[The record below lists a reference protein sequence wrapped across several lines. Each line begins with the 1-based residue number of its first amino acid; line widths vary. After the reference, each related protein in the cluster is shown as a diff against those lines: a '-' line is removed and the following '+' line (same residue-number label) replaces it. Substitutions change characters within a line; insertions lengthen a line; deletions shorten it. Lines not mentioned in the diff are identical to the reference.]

1 MKYFVF
7 TVFVCLGYLLQSQV
21 VHIQIGQKS
30 KGSNEV
36 TLELVNRFQ
45 RNYAKPA
52 NENDQYDVS
61 INSPKSVNY
70 SLDGEKFYVQSL
82 EGCKTVV
89 YNAKTKKKIKTIK
102 KSNIETL
109 SVSSTNKSTKPQG

>member
-1 MKYFVF
+1 MREMKFFVF
-7 TVFVCLGYLLQSQV
+7 TAFVCLSYILQSQV

-45 RNYAKPA
+45 HNYAKPS
-52 NENDQYDVS
+52 NENDSFDES

-70 SLDGEKFYVQSL
+70 SLDGE
-82 EGCKTVV
+82 
-89 YNAKTKKKIKTIK
+89 
-102 KSNIETL
+102 
-109 SVSSTNKSTKPQG
+109 